1 MSETSTSRMPSRRQ
15 RRDVMR
21 YQGILGIINKLSY
34 VKRAEIRQS
43 NLAKGREIHAANV
56 DAADKAK
63 YGVLEDR
70 QIKMTETWKGIGY
83 NDEEIEMLKEAWSI
97 TAVGGA
103 TREDK
108 KEKREL
114 LKKAKASMLQ
124 RRAA

>member
-1 MSETSTSRMPSRRQ
+1 MSETSTSRMPNRRQ

-34 VKRAEIRQS
+34 QKKAEIRQS
-43 NLAKGREIHAANV
+43 NLAKGREIHVANT
-56 DAADKAK
+56 DAADKDK
-63 YGVLEDR
+63 YQMLEEK
-70 QIKMTETWKGIGY
+70 QISMVETWKSIGY

-103 TREDK
+103 TRKDK
-108 KEKREL
+108 NEKREL

-124 RRAA
+124 RRAV

>member
-1 MSETSTSRMPSRRQ
+1 MSETSTSRMPNRRH

-34 VKRAEIRQS
+34 AKRAEIRQS

-63 YGVLEDR
+63 YEVLEDR
-70 QIKMTETWKGIGY
+70 QIKMIETWKGIGY

>member
-1 MSETSTSRMPSRRQ
+1 
-15 RRDVMR
+15 MR

-34 VKRAEIRQS
+34 AKRAEIRQS
-43 NLAKGREIHAANV
+43 NLAKGKEIHAANMDAV
-56 DAADKAK
+56 DKTK
-63 YGVLEDR
+63 YEVLEDR

-97 TAVGGA
+97 TAVGKA
-103 TREDK
+103 TRADK
-108 KEKREL
+108 KERREL